1 MGTVDNMRT
10 RLGWIQRGNLE
21 ARKNVVLLREEIMD
35 YIVTAVISFLVG
47 CAVIWLYKG
56 KIDKAGK

>member
-1 MGTVDNMRT
+1 
-10 RLGWIQRGNLE
+10 LGRVQRGNLQ
-21 ARKNVVLLREEIMD
+21 AHKDTILREEIMD

-56 KIDKAGK
+56 KIDNAGK